1 MKKRMVSIL
10 LVVAILSALVATAA
24 AAESRAAQYTPTLS
38 FDGTT
43 ANCSVSI
50 MAIG

>member
-1 MKKRMVSIL
+1 MKKRIVSIL
-10 LVVAILSALVATAA
+10 LTAASLSTLVISAA